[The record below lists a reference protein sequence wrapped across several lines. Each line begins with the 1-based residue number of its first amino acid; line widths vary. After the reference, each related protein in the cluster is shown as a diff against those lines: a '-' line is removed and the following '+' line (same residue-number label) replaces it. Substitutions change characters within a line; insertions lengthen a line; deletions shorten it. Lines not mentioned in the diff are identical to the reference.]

1 VIDDQVGAPTG
12 ADLLADVTAHAIRSV
27 LANPWLAGLY
37 HLAAQGE
44 TSWYGYAKFVIEFA
58 QRAGAPLM
66 TTVDAIDP
74 VPTSAFPNAAKRPHN
89 SRLDTGKLQSAFGFN
104 LPHWQSGI
112 TRMLT
117 EII

>member
-1 VIDDQVGAPTG
+1 M
-12 ADLLADVTAHAIRSV
+12 TAHIIHCV

-44 TSWYGYAKFVIEFA
+44 TSWHGYAKFVIEFA

-74 VPTSAFPNAAKRPHN
+74 VPTSAFHTAAKRPHN
-89 SRLDTGKLQSAFGFN
+89 SRLDTSKLQSAFGLS
-104 LPHWQSGI
+104 LPHWQSGV